1 MVNMIN
7 SYIQNYN
14 NKPKSQPKKQDVEI
28 VNVKKAKP
36 HFDIN
41 RELANRTFIK
51 PLPGRGHLV
60 KNRITD
66 LPAVIVKDFAY
77 DLKSLKDGYTG
88 KANDHQLGK
97 LNDMGLTIGGLSL
110 AGFLATLKQTP
121 KTKAM
126 EFIGLASFLAS
137 MSIWPKV
144 AIQWPARLLHGVN
157 ISQKYEDSFGRKKDF
172 YQDPQFIPWDL
183 YSDKEINKIGDRLRV
198 PRDIENRRDFIQE
211 KMRKIAVQNNTLWML
226 TAGFATPVMSALICS
241 AAEPYV
247 NKYLNNLQMKKADNL
262 LNHFAESIESMKTDR
277 IINNIDRII
286 ELNKNQ
292 PLDDKLIKTI
302 SQNLT
307 DGFDSLTTQYM
318 EEDLKK
324 LLKPGGVEKYTLS
337 STSADAIIENTK
349 QALKGT
355 ELDENMINGVI
366 PKREQLV
373 QLFESQ
379 KYAGKDFTKLET
391 QDLLD
396 EISSIVR
403 ANIKTYNDSNPAA
416 IIRNEIEK
424 PIILNHLV
432 GADFNEAPISKVIA
446 STPAARLNE
455 EAQLLLKTTAKV
467 MTDFKAKT
475 DVLDKYAF
483 MKFASAPE
491 TGLANY
497 WNDVADSLVD
507 IFKFTPEEID
517 KTHMDRE
524 LMTSMLREKLEKIA
538 SNDEEYKRVLKAI
551 CEKINTL
558 SDTVKADVMPQSYLE
573 ALNSTFDST
582 SAQLENLSLSDSRTV
597 KFEKLSQHL
606 TGPKAERHGQIVH
619 TEDCSLKNIQRG
631 WVDRR
636 FKEIKS
642 TYEGMINSL
651 NFYRKVATVS
661 FANFKDR
668 PRELKEEVVEFCKQ
682 LAVDRHMVD
691 FETKFFMLRNP
702 EPNMQDLSDIRVE
715 NGKVINEYF
724 GKAQYFE
731 NAVDIPQDWD
741 FFKFVMET
749 LYKEPLHNDTE
760 AILRETNLKGIH
772 EYRQAVWKELGDTDY
787 FAKLQ
792 HFVENKGSTATSDEK
807 FVLLGMS
814 PDELFSKVSLR
825 KFNKAK
831 WLKVFAT
838 IGGALLGVT
847 LVSQFFFG
855 RLKPPEKSRKG

>member
-144 AIQWPARLLHGVN
+144 AIQWPARLIHGVN

-379 KYAGKDFTKLET
+379 KYAGNDCETFKL
-391 QDLLD
+391 
-396 EISSIVR
+396 
-403 ANIKTYNDSNPAA
+403 
-416 IIRNEIEK
+416 
-424 PIILNHLV
+424 
-432 GADFNEAPISKVIA
+432 
-446 STPAARLNE
+446 
-455 EAQLLLKTTAKV
+455 
-467 MTDFKAKT
+467 
-475 DVLDKYAF
+475 
-483 MKFASAPE
+483 
-491 TGLANY
+491 
-497 WNDVADSLVD
+497 
-507 IFKFTPEEID
+507 
-517 KTHMDRE
+517 
-524 LMTSMLREKLEKIA
+524 
-538 SNDEEYKRVLKAI
+538 
-551 CEKINTL
+551 
-558 SDTVKADVMPQSYLE
+558 
-573 ALNSTFDST
+573 
-582 SAQLENLSLSDSRTV
+582 
-597 KFEKLSQHL
+597 
-606 TGPKAERHGQIVH
+606 
-619 TEDCSLKNIQRG
+619 
-631 WVDRR
+631 
-636 FKEIKS
+636 
-642 TYEGMINSL
+642 
-651 NFYRKVATVS
+651 
-661 FANFKDR
+661 
-668 PRELKEEVVEFCKQ
+668 
-682 LAVDRHMVD
+682 
-691 FETKFFMLRNP
+691 
-702 EPNMQDLSDIRVE
+702 
-715 NGKVINEYF
+715 
-724 GKAQYFE
+724 
-731 NAVDIPQDWD
+731 
-741 FFKFVMET
+741 
-749 LYKEPLHNDTE
+749 
-760 AILRETNLKGIH
+760 
-772 EYRQAVWKELGDTDY
+772 
-787 FAKLQ
+787 
-792 HFVENKGSTATSDEK
+792 
-807 FVLLGMS
+807 
-814 PDELFSKVSLR
+814 
-825 KFNKAK
+825 
-831 WLKVFAT
+831 
-838 IGGALLGVT
+838 
-847 LVSQFFFG
+847 
-855 RLKPPEKSRKG
+855 